1 MTVFQS
7 RWGFHP
13 CDYETFQ
20 LLKKLNFHFER
31 ARRRFAEWKRWKR
44 KLPHN
49 RVLRSTIRDAA
60 GRKVGTEILGPRPEP
75 VLSPVFC
82 ERVMIVRVGAPAGE
96 RVRLLYEDLP
106 EVYRE
111 ARRPKASREEVRP
124 LRYSAETLR
133 QLVRLV
139 EAGER

>member
-20 LLKKLNFHFER
+20 LLKRLHALFEH

-49 RVLRSTIRDAA
+49 RVLRRVIRDAA
-60 GRKVGTEILGPRPEP
+60 GRKVGTEVIGPRPEP
-75 VLSPVFC
+75 ELSPVFC
-82 ERVMIVRVGAPAGE
+82 ERLMIVRGGAPAGE

-106 EVYRE
+106 EAYRE
-111 ARRPKASREEVRP
+111 ARRPKATSEEAKP

-133 QLVRLV
+133 ELLRHV
-139 EAGER
+139 EGRGT